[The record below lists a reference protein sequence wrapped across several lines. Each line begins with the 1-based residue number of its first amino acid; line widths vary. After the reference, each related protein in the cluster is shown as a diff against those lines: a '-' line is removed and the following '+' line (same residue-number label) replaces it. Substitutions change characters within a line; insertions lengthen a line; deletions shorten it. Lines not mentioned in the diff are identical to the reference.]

1 MSFYETLLLS
11 DTAQE
16 TDNEDS
22 QEINKV
28 PGLIELTL
36 QQRPFATLP
45 PLKTRS
51 KKQMV
56 KCFKQSHEQ

>member
-11 DTAQE
+11 DIAQE

-28 PGLIELTL
+28 PGLIELML
-36 QQRPFATLP
+36 QWRPFATLP

-51 KKQMV
+51 KK
-56 KCFKQSHEQ
+56 